1 MRVVCCRYRPAA
13 LRKPRSEGAE
23 GEASLG
29 RQMLRRRRRRR
40 LAVAAGAPLRLG
52 GAGSDDEAEGD
63 EERGELGAEEEGEAR
78 LAAAVRRV
86 VHNYGAKPDQLPC
99 SCCQCCCW
107 DLHFCTI
114 VCASILCMCSC
125 WNRTQHNP

>member
-1 MRVVCCRYRPAA
+1 MRVVCCRYRPTA

-63 EERGELGAEEEGEAR
+63 EERGSWGQRRRVRHGWRLLCGWSYMTMVPSLTSC
-78 LAAAVRRV
+78 LAAAVSAAAGTCIFV
-86 VHNYGAKPDQLPC
+86 P
-99 SCCQCCCW
+99 
-107 DLHFCTI
+107 
-114 VCASILCMCSC
+114 
-125 WNRTQHNP
+125 